1 MARWVRSRGE
11 KGPWSDITTATVAA
25 SEMHKKCGVSEH
37 RATLASYLPSPTVID
52 EDTQSVGRAAPEASS
67 TSPPGTALPMAAVE
81 RWLAEHGD
89 ILWRFALG
97 RTRSREA
104 AEEVVQETVLA
115 AMQAHATFAG
125 GSSERTWLL
134 GIAAHKIA
142 DHLRA
147 KRRRAA
153 GSGAG
158 TSQPRDADEAAFHAM
173 FTAKG
178 MWARPPRGWGL
189 DAGSTTENAEMLA
202 ALRRCIEALPPS
214 QAEAVWLRDLLNM
227 PGGDVCKVMGISPT
241 NLWSRMH
248 RARAALRACV
258 EKSMGMSKEDTR

>member
-1 MARWVRSRGE
+1 MKHMG
-11 KGPWSDITTATVAA
+11 VAA
-25 SEMHKKCGVSEH
+25 S
-37 RATLASYLPSPTVID
+37 YLTSITVID
-52 EDTQSVGRAAPEASS
+52 EETQPVVEETPDDAGVSAPRAESPAIPVAS
-67 TSPPGTALPMAAVE
+67 
-81 RWLAEHGD
+81 WLAEHGD

-97 RTRSREA
+97 RTRSREV
-104 AEEVVQETVLA
+104 AEEVVQETILA
-115 AMQAHATFAG
+115 AMQGYANFAG

-142 DHLRA
+142 DHFRA
-147 KRRRAA
+147 ARRRAEL
-153 GSGAG
+153 SGAETAG
-158 TSQPRDADEAAFHAM
+158 QRGADKAAFHGM

-178 MWARPPRGWGL
+178 MWLKPPGDWGL
-189 DAGSTTENAEMLA
+189 DAGSATENAEMLA

-214 QAEAVWLRDLLNM
+214 QAEGVWLRDLLDI
-227 PGGDVCKVMGISPT
+227 PAGEFCKAMGISPT

>member
-1 MARWVRSRGE
+1 MRG
-11 KGPWSDITTATVAA
+11 A
-25 SEMHKKCGVSEH
+25 SP
-37 RATLASYLPSPTVID
+37 YLTSIIVID
-52 EDTQSVGRAAPEASS
+52 EETQPEAAATPGVSGVPAPDAGPAAAP
-67 TSPPGTALPMAAVE
+67 VE

-89 ILWRFALG
+89 VLWRFVLG
-97 RTRSREA
+97 RMHSRDV

-115 AMQAHATFAG
+115 AMQAHGSFAG

-142 DHLRA
+142 DHFRA
-147 KRRRAA
+147 ARRRARA
-153 GSGAG
+153 
-158 TSQPRDADEAAFHAM
+158 TDAHSVPEVHDDKADFHAM

-178 MWARPPRGWGL
+178 MWARPPGAWGV
-189 DAGSTTENAEMLA
+189 DASSTTENAEMLT

-214 QAEAVWLRDLLNM
+214 QAEAVWLRDLLSI
-227 PGGDVCKVMGISPT
+227 PGAEVCKAMGISPT

-258 EKSMGMSKEDTR
+258 EKSIGMSKEDTR